1 MPAFF
6 LAEGV
11 YATGILGMI
20 LSWRMFFVLELFFLS
35 TKIFFAHE
43 SHESSRNVFNEI
55 NGDLIGRTNH
65 TNFRASERN

>member
-11 YATGILGMI
+11 YATVILGMI